1 VKNWFLWAVAV
12 SAVACGPLET
22 DGLQPDGAL
31 APPQAG
37 PEQAV
42 EVGKPVP
49 VRPPLEPNVMM
60 GNELPPKPAHSLGMA
75 PALTWTVSLTA
86 SPNYLWP
93 TQYATLTATANQDV
107 GPTPYYIRI
116 WDGQAGVYLASCGTG
131 KTCTATV
138 TRPQITFT
146 SFAAVIEDS
155 SGYGQASTYN
165 HDVYWHGVE
174 LALSASPTT
183 VAVGGTTTLTATAN
197 QDVGPSPFY
206 IEIFDTTTGTFVK
219 SCGSG
224 TSCSVPV
231 SQATAGTH
239 AYQAF
244 LMPYG
249 TAYPPAAVQETTST
263 SYVTW
268 GTSGYS
274 ISLYAD
280 SSTYSTATVTAT
292 ASINVGPTAYYIQI
306 FSENGTRIAICGSGT
321 TCTTQYAPT
330 GAGGGTLVA
339 FISANSTTLPPLN
352 AQASSNL
359 ATTYLI
365 IPPK

>member
-1 VKNWFLWAVAV
+1 MKNWFLLAVAA
-12 SAVACGPLET
+12 SAVACGGPLET
-22 DGLQPDGAL
+22 DALEPEGA
-31 APPQAG
+31 A
-37 PEQAV
+37 EM
-42 EVGKPVP
+42 GKPVP
-49 VRPPLEPNVMM
+49 VRPPLAPNVTE
-60 GNELPPKPAHSLGMA
+60 GDALPPKPTHSLA
-75 PALTWTVSLTA
+75 SPSTAQALTWTVTLTA

-116 WDGQAGVYLASCGTG
+116 WDGEAGVYLATCSSGT
-131 KTCTATV
+131 TCTASV
-138 TRPQITFT
+138 TRPHVDFT
-146 SFAAVIEDS
+146 SFAAVVADS
-155 SGYGQASTYN
+155 AGYSQAATYN
-165 HDVYWHGVE
+165 HDVYWHGAE

-183 VAVGGTTTLTATAN
+183 VAVGGTSTLTATTN

-206 IEIFDTTTGTFVK
+206 VELFDTTTGTFLK

-224 TSCSVPV
+224 TSCSVQV
-231 SQATAGTH
+231 SQAAASTH

-249 TAYPPAAVQETTST
+249 TTYPPAGVQETTPT

-274 ISLYAD
+274 ISLSATA
-280 SSTYSTATVTAT
+280 STYSTATVTAT

-306 FSENGTRIAICGSGT
+306 FDENGTRIAVCSTGS
-321 TCTTQYAPT
+321 TCTTQYQPSS
-330 GAGGGTLVA
+330 AGSTLVA

-352 AQASSNL
+352 VQASSNL
-359 ATTYLI
+359 ATSTLL